1 MEPPKATPYL
11 RNYISTVTKCYDG
24 LRNSRKIVI
33 NMLEIISDTMFAGEI
48 RHRKGRTRATSLEA
62 ETSGK

>member
-1 MEPPKATPYL
+1 
-11 RNYISTVTKCYDG
+11 
-24 LRNSRKIVI
+24 
-33 NMLEIISDTMFAGEI
+33 MLEIISDTMFAGEI